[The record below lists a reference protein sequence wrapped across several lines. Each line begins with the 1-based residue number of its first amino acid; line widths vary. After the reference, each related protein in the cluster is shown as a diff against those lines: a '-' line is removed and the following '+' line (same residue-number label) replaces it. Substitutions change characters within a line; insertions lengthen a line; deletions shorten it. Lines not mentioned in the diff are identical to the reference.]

1 MLEQSEQLVRKEG
14 PPTLLYALLGL
25 LLVGGLISYF
35 LLLQKEART
44 SGIPVLTPEAEA
56 YLRHIDLSGVR
67 LQAEDTF
74 LEQTI
79 ISVEGNIGNS
89 GERPIAAL
97 RVNCAFRDPYEQ
109 ELGRFL
115 MAVVAPADPLDA
127 GETQAFRLAFDAV
140 PQGWNQRV
148 PQLYIAEI
156 QFAD

>member
-1 MLEQSEQLVRKEG
+1 MLEQSEQLVRRDG
-14 PPTLLYALLGL
+14 PPTVLYALLGL
-25 LLVGGLISYF
+25 LLVGGLIGYF
-35 LLLQKEART
+35 LFLQKEAQL

-56 YLRHIDLSGVR
+56 YLRHIDLSGVK

-79 ISVEGNIGNS
+79 ISVEGSIGNG
-89 GERPIAAL
+89 GERPIEAL
-97 RVNCAFRDPYEQ
+97 RINCAFRDPYEQ

-115 MAVVAPADPLDA
+115 MAVVSPGDPLEA
-127 GETQAFRLAFDAV
+127 GETQSFRLAFDAV
-140 PQGWNQRV
+140 PQGWNQRL